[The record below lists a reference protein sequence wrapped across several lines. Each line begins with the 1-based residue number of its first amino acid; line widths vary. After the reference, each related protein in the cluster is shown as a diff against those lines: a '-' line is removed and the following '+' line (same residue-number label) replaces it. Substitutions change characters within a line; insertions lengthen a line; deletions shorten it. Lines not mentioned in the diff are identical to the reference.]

1 MDQLLNSS
9 NSSQQHGMNMMPHDI
24 KLEQQSD
31 MAMYQQQ
38 QMQIPI
44 QGQHSPENADDDD
57 DAEGVWSADIEQCFQ
72 EALQL
77 YPPCGR
83 RKIILSEEGKM
94 YGRNELIARYIKHRT
109 GKQRSRKQVSSH
121 IQVLARRKMRE
132 VQVGIKAG
140 PLDPIKKETILQ
152 SLANMSSAQIVS
164 AAATAK
170 QQFNHG
176 PLQIGAQLDAFN
188 LSKIISSN
196 GQARMTHFDCI
207 IEQNTTDGNQN
218 LVYDQSKKHTI
229 CKMVPA
235 ESSPNPAQPIE
246 EININ
251 LVLDKFPKK
260 NFQDDFLKK
269 PNEGFYLLKLFSN
282 IGYDYGDNE
291 HEAVYAVS
299 QQFESAVNVTL
310 QINTQ
315 VISFAKPTVE
325 KVEIEYAKFDEV
337 SNRWVCRVD
346 KSHVCDYMRN
356 FIQKLKRLPERQMVN
371 TVLENFTILQHV
383 TNRDT
388 DELLFCIAYVFEAV
402 DNGDAVSTVYKLVA
416 MPD

>member
-1 MDQLLNSS
+1 MDHGSGQKQL
-9 NSSQQHGMNMMPHDI
+9 QGMMNHHDI
-24 KLEQQSD
+24 KLENE
-31 MAMYQQQ
+31 MMYQQQ
-38 QMQIPI
+38 MHTNAI
-44 QGQHSPENADDDD
+44 QGQPSPENDDDD

-132 VQVGIKAG
+132 VQVGIKTG
-140 PLDPIKKETILQ
+140 PLDPVKKESILQ

-164 AAATAK
+164 AAASAK
-170 QQFNHG
+170 QQPGFQGTVPN
-176 PLQIGAQLDAFN
+176 INLDAYT

-196 GQARMTHFDCI
+196 GQIRLTHFDCAV
-207 IEQNTTDGNQN
+207 EPNSTDGNQN
-218 LVYDQSKKHTI
+218 VIYDAGKKHTI

-235 ESSPNPAQPIE
+235 ESSPNPTAAIE
-246 EININ
+246 EISMS
-251 LVLDKFPKK
+251 LVSDKFPKN
-260 NFQDDFLKK
+260 NFQDNKGPL
-269 PNEGFYLLKLFSN
+269 GGYYLLKFFAN
-282 IGYDYGDNE
+282 IDYDLTEDEQN
-291 HEAVYAVS
+291 AVFAVT
-299 QQFESAVNVTL
+299 QQFESLANVTL

-325 KVEIEYAKFDEV
+325 KIEVEYAKFDEA
-337 SNRWVCRVD
+337 SSRWISRIE
-346 KSHVCDYMRN
+346 KSPVCDYMRN
-356 FIQKLKRLPERQMVN
+356 FIFKLKRLPEKSMVN
-371 TVLENFTILQHV
+371 TVLDNFTILQRV

-388 DELLFCIAYVFEAV
+388 DELLFVLAYVFEAV
-402 DNGDAVSTVYKLVA
+402 DGGDAVSTVYKLVSSSS
-416 MPD
+416 D